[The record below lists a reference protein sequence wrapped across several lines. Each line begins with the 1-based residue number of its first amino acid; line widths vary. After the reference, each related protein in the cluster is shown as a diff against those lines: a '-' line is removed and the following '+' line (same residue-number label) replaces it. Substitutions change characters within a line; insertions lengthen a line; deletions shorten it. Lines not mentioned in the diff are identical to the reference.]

1 MVASVV
7 MLRGSKRDAWRDT
20 DVADRYEARRFAGP
34 LQRLKHRHDAALV
47 VALLGRVPGVRTV
60 LDLPVGTGRLL
71 PELRAAGYRVTGVD
85 RSLEMLRAGRRTRP
99 EEPAA
104 LVQADAARLPFP
116 DGSFDAVVCLR
127 FLFHL
132 QPEERHGALLEM
144 ARVAGTGVVVG
155 QLPWA
160 GSVKHRARRLRG
172 RGARL
177 ALDRRA
183 IADELA
189 AAGLELAVLRPVSR
203 FFSDKILF
211 LTRPREE
218 PR

>member
-1 MVASVV
+1 MVASVA
-7 MLRGSKRDAWRDT
+7 MLQGSKRDAWRDA
-20 DVADRYEARRFAGP
+20 DVAGRYEARRFAGP

-47 VALLGRVPGVRTV
+47 TRLLRQVPGVKSV

-71 PELRAAGYRVTGVD
+71 PDLRAAGYRVMGVD
-85 RSLEMLRAGRRTRP
+85 RSLEMLQAGRRARP
-99 EEPAA
+99 EEPAP
-104 LVQADAARLPFP
+104 LVQADATRLPFP
-116 DGSFDAVVCLR
+116 DGSFDAVVSLR

-132 QPEERHGALLEM
+132 HLEERRAALLEM
-144 ARVAGTGVVVG
+144 ARVARGGVVLG

-172 RGARL
+172 RGGRL

-189 AAGLELAVLRPVSR
+189 AAGLELAVLRPVSLL
-203 FFSDKILF
+203 FSDKVLF
-211 LTRPREE
+211 LTRGR
-218 PR
+218 R